1 METTACFSNKIQQEW
16 NVLVWKDVLEEVM
29 KRKATGQKAGIFS
42 ESGKEG
48 EAAFIEARK
57 KQVLLEKATGP
68 RYSLG
73 AKYKH
78 TYFTKREAECMV
90 WLLENKTIG
99 DVAMML
105 GLSKRTVEFYI
116 NHMKTKIGCRTK
128 RDLISLVQASDF
140 KLWYDYVRRET

>member
-1 METTACFSNKIQQEW
+1 METTAQFSNKNQQEW
-16 NVLVWKDVLEEVM
+16 NVLAWRDVVEEVM
-29 KRKATGQKAGIFS
+29 KRKANGQNAGIFS
-42 ESGKEG
+42 ESKKEN
-48 EAAFIEARK
+48 EAAFIEASK
-57 KQVLLEKATGP
+57 KQMLLEKGTGP

-90 WLLENKTIG
+90 WLLKNKTIA

-116 NHMKTKIGCRTK
+116 NHMKAKIGCRTK
-128 RDLISLVQASDF
+128 RDLISSVQASDF
-140 KLWYDYVRRET
+140 KLWYDYVHRET